1 MVFSGKGEGP
11 VTSKSLKW
19 DYRKLTIN
27 EGGGG
32 EVGHNGKMRAH
43 VPPLERFDC

>member
-11 VTSKSLKW
+11 VASKSLKW

-27 EGGGG
+27 EKGGGEG
-32 EVGHNGKMRAH
+32 EVGHNGKMSACSATRAI
-43 VPPLERFDC
+43 

>member
-11 VTSKSLKW
+11 VASKSLKW

-32 EVGHNGKMRAH
+32 REVGHNGKMSACSATRAI
-43 VPPLERFDC
+43 